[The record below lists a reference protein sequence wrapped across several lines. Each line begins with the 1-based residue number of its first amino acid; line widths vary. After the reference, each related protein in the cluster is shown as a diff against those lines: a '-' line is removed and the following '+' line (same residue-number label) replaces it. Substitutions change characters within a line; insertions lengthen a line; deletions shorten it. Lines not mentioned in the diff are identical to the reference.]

1 MQIFK
6 NRFLAIFLYT
16 LCLFFAA
23 CSDPHDH
30 SKEGKGDEHT
40 EHAEGEARE
49 VALTADQ
56 YKIAGIETGKVETR
70 SLTGVVRVNGV
81 LDVPP
86 QNLVS
91 ISAPAAGFL
100 KSSDL
105 LQGSRVRKGEVI
117 AVLRNPDFIQWQQ
130 DYLET
135 RHQLDADRSRLEFLE
150 AEYKRQEELA
160 KENVNAAKTLQ
171 SAKAEYNSL
180 KSAIAGMEARLG
192 GQGARLRLMGINPER
207 LRPDNFQSEI
217 SIFSPTG
224 GYVTAV
230 NVNAGKYVGNTDVLF
245 QIADTKHL
253 HAELTVFEKDIPKL
267 KVGQKVRLNL
277 ANESRE
283 RSATVYL
290 FGREISEDRSIRVH
304 CHLDREDTE
313 LLPGMYFKAV
323 VETGASPIP
332 SLPEAA
338 IVSSEG
344 KDYIFVVETAAGG
357 KPEAHEHKEGEKKH
371 DAEKEEHAHEEG
383 ETEQHAEHHFRM
395 VEVKKGVTDGA
406 FAEVL
411 LSEDFD
417 IANSLVV
424 TKGAFYLLSAS
435 KSAEQ
440 GEEGH
445 AH

>member
-1 MQIFK
+1 M
-6 NRFLAIFLYT
+6 LLPA
-16 LCLFFAA
+16 LCLFFFAA
-23 CSDPHDH
+23 CGDPHDH
-30 SKEGKGDEHT
+30 SKEGESAEHA

-304 CHLDREDTE
+304 CHLDTEDTE

-357 KPEAHEHKEGEKKH
+357 KPEAHEHKEGEKEH

-411 LSEDFD
+411 LPEDFD
-417 IANSLVV
+417 IANSLIV
-424 TKGAFYLLSAS
+424 TKGSFYLLSAS